1 MIGSVMITNDDGIES
16 PGIKYLIEELN
27 KKGFDVY
34 VVAPKNQVSGAG
46 KSHSF
51 NVKVE
56 KCDVKYAKKSWCVDG
71 KPADAVAIGI
81 KYLLGDVKPDLI
93 LSGINIGPN
102 MGLMDFFTSGTIGG
116 TLEGVLLGYKGIAS
130 SFGVLRGIK
139 TKEQDNLLRNAAKIT
154 AEISYLLLDI
164 FKEEEI
170 DLININF
177 PPVNPLGIKVTKLS
191 WLSNID
197 VKIDSSENVYQV
209 LGWKT
214 DNLETAYVGGDE
226 GSDVVMVKKGYISV
240 SPLCIKCIPEK
251 ISYSK
256 AFARIEG
263 KLNKIE
269 EILQN
274 N

>member
-1 MIGSVMITNDDGIES
+1 MIGSVMVTNDDGIES
-16 PGIKYLIEELN
+16 PGIKYLIEELS

-81 KYLLGDVKPDLI
+81 KYLLNDIKPDLI

-130 SFGVLRGIK
+130 SFAVLRGIK
-139 TKEQDNLLRNAAKIT
+139 NQEQDNLLRKAAKIT
-154 AEISYLLLDI
+154 AEISLLSLEI
-164 FKEEEI
+164 FKDEQI

-177 PPVNPLGIKVTKLS
+177 PSVNPLGIKVTKIS

-209 LGWKT
+209 MGWKT
-214 DNLETAYVGGDE
+214 EKLDEAYVGGDE
-226 GSDVVMVKKGYISV
+226 DSDVVMVKKGYISV
-240 SPLCIKCIPEK
+240 SPLCIKCIPDK
-251 ISYSK
+251 ISYTK
-256 AFARIEG
+256 AFAKIES
-263 KLNKIE
+263 KLSRIE

-274 N
+274 